1 MFPIACIDLNIRVIL
16 HQESMFSID
25 CWTKDRP
32 ISASADRTIRVWKIA
47 EDSHLVFRGHK
58 SSADVVK
65 ILTNETFISGGADG
79 NLFLWKETQKKP
91 IAIVKAAHGFE
102 GDDRLQLHNARWI
115 SSVSCVKMSDL
126 AASGSNDGYLRL
138 WNVNA
143 DNYEM
148 SPVGALPCDG
158 FINDIAMS
166 HRLVVAGTGAEHRM
180 GRWWHMRGPLNK
192 VVVFRLPEVES
203 SGSVG
208 SDAGFEEGE
217 DDGEH
222 SSDDGADV
230 SVSEESDN

>member
-1 MFPIACIDLNIRVIL
+1 MII
-16 HQESMFSID
+16 QESMYSID

-47 EDSHLVFRGHK
+47 EDSHLVLRGHK
-58 SSADVVK
+58 SSADVVR

-79 NLFLWKETQKKP
+79 NLFLWKESQKKP
-91 IAIVKAAHGFE
+91 IATVKAAHGFE
-102 GDDRLQLHNARWI
+102 GEDRLQLHNARWI

-138 WNVNA
+138 WDVKA
-143 DNYEM
+143 DDYEM
-148 SPVGALPCDG
+148 SSLGALPCDG

-208 SDAGFEEGE
+208 SDVEYEV
-217 DDGEH
+217 DGEVDEDYG
-222 SSDDGADV
+222 SDGADV
-230 SVSEESDN
+230 SISEESDN